1 MRTLH
6 RREDEEDEEPLEN
19 QMAIYMH
26 DLSIVKQELREE
38 SPDVE
43 SEARLMRLEES
54 LEHKISHLKERM
66 KESA

>member
-1 MRTLH
+1 
-6 RREDEEDEEPLEN
+6 
-19 QMAIYMH
+19 MAIYMH

-66 KESA
+66 KESELRTREGM